1 MRKTTLFAAAFMTA
15 ASIGLP
21 TLKVDAGNVPSAQK
35 DSKVERTMLSTAD
48 NQSTKT
54 NIGNKNIIIIKG
66 NSSDFNLQS
75 LLEKL
80 QNCYPS
86 VNFPNF
92 PQNPDNSNPT
102 PDQPDNNLPDVDLP
116 DMDFPD
122 FDQPDIELPDVEQ
135 PDTPDA
141 DLPDIDLPDT
151 EIPTPTPPETDTPVP
166 PPAEDIPDTDK
177 PQEQLTFAQQVV
189 ELVNKERAKA
199 GLSTLSIR
207 EDVTAAAQV
216 RAVEIKSLFSHT
228 RPDGTSFATALK
240 EQNVS
245 YRGAGENIA
254 WGQKT
259 PEQVMEAWMNSE
271 GHRANIM
278 NANFTSIGVGYYQ
291 VNGVNYWT
299 QLFTY

>member
-1 MRKTTLFAAAFMTA
+1 MRKTTLFAAAFVTA

-21 TLKVDAGNVPSAQK
+21 TLKVDAGNNPSAPG
-35 DSKVERTMLSTAD
+35 DSKLERTMLSTAD
-48 NQSTKT
+48 YQSTKM

-75 LLEKL
+75 LLERL

-86 VNFPNF
+86 VK
-92 PQNPDNSNPT
+92 
-102 PDQPDNNLPDVDLP
+102 PDVDLP
-116 DMDFPD
+116 DMDLPD

-135 PDTPDA
+135 PDTPDT

-151 EIPTPTPPETDTPVP
+151 EVPTPTPPETDTPVP
-166 PPAEDIPDTDK
+166 PPAEDIPDTDNS
-177 PQEQLTFAQQVV
+177 QEQLTYAQQVV

-199 GLSTLSIR
+199 GLSALTIR

-240 EQNVS
+240 EQDVS

-278 NANFTSIGVGYYQ
+278 NSNFTSIGVGYYQ

-299 QLFTY
+299 QLFTHETASITYP